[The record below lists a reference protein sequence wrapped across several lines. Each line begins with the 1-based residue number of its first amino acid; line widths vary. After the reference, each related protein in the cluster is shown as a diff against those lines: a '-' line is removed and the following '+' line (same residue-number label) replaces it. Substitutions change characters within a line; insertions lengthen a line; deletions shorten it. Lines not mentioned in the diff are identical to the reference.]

1 MKEIWL
7 NGAKMTDRESAHSY
21 LKRKLSLPDYYGNN
35 LDALWDYLSTDFSPK
50 RIVIYNL
57 DNLIA
62 NLGSYGESIINLLQE
77 VARENEF
84 IDLKI
89 LR

>member
-1 MKEIWL
+1 
-7 NGAKMTDRESAHSY
+7 MTDRESAHSY